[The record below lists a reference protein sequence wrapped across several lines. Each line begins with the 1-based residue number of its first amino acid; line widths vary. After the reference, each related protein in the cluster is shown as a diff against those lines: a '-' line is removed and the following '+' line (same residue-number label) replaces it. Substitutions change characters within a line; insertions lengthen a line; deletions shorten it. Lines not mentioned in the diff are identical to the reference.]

1 MDYSEIIEVKA
12 SNTRQKFMC
21 SSKDKIMDN
30 GCCYQLITQSFH
42 KDWSDVCP
50 IISKTEFNR
59 LIKMGV
65 LGEPY
70 KQKRTIEVTI
80 YDFIVD

>member
-1 MDYSEIIEVKA
+1 MIEVKA

-30 GCCYQLITQSFH
+30 GRCYTLITQSFH
-42 KDWSDVCP
+42 KNWFDITP
-50 IISKTEFNR
+50 TISKTEFNR
-59 LIKMGV
+59 LMKMGV

>member
-1 MDYSEIIEVKA
+1 MIEVKA
-12 SNTRQKFMC
+12 TNTREKFMC
-21 SSKDKIMDN
+21 SSKDKILDN
-30 GCCYQLITQSFH
+30 GSCYQLITQSFY
-42 KDWSDVCP
+42 KGWCNLVP
-50 IISKTEFNR
+50 TISKTEFNR
-59 LIKMGV
+59 LMKMGV

>member
-1 MDYSEIIEVKA
+1 MNYSKIIEVRA

-30 GCCYQLITQSFH
+30 GCCYQLITQSFY
-42 KDWSDVCP
+42 KNWSDVCP
-50 IISKTEFNR
+50 VISNTEFNR
-59 LIKMGV
+59 LMKMGV
-65 LGEPY
+65 LGKPY

-80 YDFIVD
+80 YDFNVD